1 MTSNISLLQPL
12 LTAIPDVTYLSL
24 RYIVFFIL
32 TKLLQYKKISES
44 SCNKNS
50 TDCPCSHHL
59 PATEEM
65 AFSILA
71 KPFLA
76 L

>member
-24 RYIVFFIL
+24 GDIVSFVL
-32 TKLLQYKKISES
+32 TKLLQYQKISES